1 MGVLWKARL
10 KDVVKGLDRI
20 MGLPMAE
27 QRVKD
32 RSPET
37 LDPDPVSHCLGVRL

>member
-1 MGVLWKARL
+1 MLWKARL

-20 MGLPMAE
+20 MGLPRAE

-32 RSPET
+32 RSPDT
-37 LDPDPVSHCLGVRL
+37 LDPDPVSHSLRGRL